1 MNLLKALAQ
10 TSSLTL
16 LSRIFGFLRDMVV
29 AQIYGAGWQ
38 TDAFIVA
45 FRIPNLLRRLFAEGA
60 FSQAFV
66 PILADLK
73 HREGEL
79 AAHLWIDQVATTL
92 SSILLVVS
100 LLGISGA
107 QGIITLTAPGFR
119 HDPAQAQLAS
129 HLLQITFPYIFCIS
143 LVSLSAGVFNT
154 WGRFW
159 VPAFT
164 PVLLN
169 ISVLVTVIW
178 GRSWFHQP
186 IDALA
191 WGSLLGGLIQLL
203 FQVPFLYRMRL
214 LPRFHWAPSSPNI
227 KKLLTLMGPALLGV
241 SIGQISLLLS
251 TLLASYLPHGSVSWL
266 FYADRLMEFPNGL
279 LGAALGT
286 IILPS
291 LVKHHSLGQAEQ
303 FSALLDWGL
312 RLTLLLTL
320 PASLIL
326 ALAGIPILTTLFMR
340 GAFHFEDVLMVQ
352 KALWAYCI
360 GLSGFIAIKI
370 LAPGFYARQNIKT
383 PVKIGLTVL
392 AFNQLLN
399 FILIGPLQH
408 AGLALSTSLAACFNA
423 IWLLHALRQNGH
435 YQPQPGWGRFL
446 IKIVLALASTTIVLL
461 LVTDTETFWQQATI
475 LHKTLKLS
483 VILLSA
489 AATYLIT
496 LWLLGLRLKDFIH
509 RIT

>member
-16 LSRIFGFLRDMVV
+16 LSRIFGFIRDMVV
-29 AQIYGAGWQ
+29 AQIYGAGWE

-66 PILADLK
+66 PILAEIK
-73 HREGEL
+73 HREGDL
-79 AAHLWIDQVATTL
+79 ATHLWIDQVATTL
-92 SSILLVVS
+92 SSILLLIS

-107 QGIITLTAPGFR
+107 QEIIAITAPGFK
-119 HDPAQAQLAS
+119 HDPAQALLAS
-129 HLLQITFPYIFCIS
+129 HLLRITFPYIFCIS

-191 WGSLLGGLIQLL
+191 WGSLLGGVIQLL
-203 FQVPFLYRMRL
+203 FQVPFLYRIGT
-214 LPRFHWAPSSPNI
+214 LPRFRWDPFSPNI

-241 SIGQISLLLS
+241 SVGQISLLLS
-251 TLLASYLPHGSVSWL
+251 TLLASFLPHGSVSWL

-291 LVKHHSLGQAEQ
+291 LVKHHSQGQPEQ

-326 ALAGIPILTTLFMR
+326 ALAGVPILTTLFMR

-392 AFNQLLN
+392 ALNQLLN
-399 FILIGPLQH
+399 LILIGPLQH

-423 IWLLHALRQNGH
+423 LWLFHALRQNGH
-435 YQPQPGWGRFL
+435 YQPKPGWGRFL
-446 IKIVLALASTTIVLL
+446 IKVALALGSTTIVLL
-461 LVTDTETFWQQATI
+461 FFTDSETFWQHAP
-475 LHKTLKLS
+475 TLNKVIKLS
-483 VILLSA
+483 VLLLSA
-489 AATYLIT
+489 GVTYLLT
-496 LWLLGLRLKDFIH
+496 LRLLGLRLKDFIH